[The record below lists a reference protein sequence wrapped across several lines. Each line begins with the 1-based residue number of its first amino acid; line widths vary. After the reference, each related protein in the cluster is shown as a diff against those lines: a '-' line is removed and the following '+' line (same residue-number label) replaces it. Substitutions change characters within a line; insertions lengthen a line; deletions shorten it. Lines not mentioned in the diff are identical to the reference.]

1 MAFAA
6 LAFAL
11 VDLVV
16 GATGAAD
23 TFVLEELLVAILHE
37 SRQ

>member
-1 MAFAA
+1 MDFVV

-11 VDLVV
+11 VALVV